1 MQSKSMW
8 IPAIEIF
15 LIEVVVF
22 MALWLFL
29 PFWASLLTFIIPM
42 IGLPILLI
50 SLIAEWLER
59 TRISRL
65 YFVFLFISVLVPP
78 LVAFVYGLLSG
89 NEWNFLNF
97 EWVGT

>member
-1 MQSKSMW
+1 MQSKSIW

-65 YFVFLFISVLVPP
+65 YFVVMFISILVPP
-78 LVAFVYGLLSG
+78 LVAVVYSLLSG

-97 EWVGT
+97 EWIG

>member
-78 LVAFVYGLLSG
+78 LVAFVYSLLSG